1 MHVTSQY
8 KGNPNNVSLFLSILL
23 APAHLGF
30 HEFWKEK
37 KKRKEKSGEKKNP
50 PQDRENC
57 GVLVVRYQW

>member
-1 MHVTSQY
+1 MSPFSCLFCLPQPTSASMNFG
-8 KGNPNNVSLFLSILL
+8 K
-23 APAHLGF
+23 
-30 HEFWKEK
+30 K